1 MSLHSRARP
10 FTEHQCNGGF
20 STFPQWSPG
29 PENLI
34 TVSIWTWT
42 LWNWVKYFKI
52 FTVRDKR
59 QMKPIPFQ
67 SSWQKFS
74 RNKSSV
80 TLSFSDSEN
89 SEGIRWN
96 PGKGNF
102 IGHIILPPI
111 KGPKNFPFR
120 SQKFTQT
127 VKSSMV
133 PSKFAHNVQKTWMQ
147 SGSSLLVTFY
157 RA

>member
-1 MSLHSRARP
+1 M
-10 FTEHQCNGGF
+10 
-20 STFPQWSPG
+20 
-29 PENLI
+29 
-34 TVSIWTWT
+34 
-42 LWNWVKYFKI
+42 KYFKI

-111 KGPKNFPFR
+111 KGPKNFPFQ

-133 PSKFAHNVQKTWMQ
+133 PSKFAHNVPKKVNAKWIIIIGHLLPGITFFLRPQTETSYMGT
-147 SGSSLLVTFY
+147 SMAARSSVPSHH
-157 RA
+157 